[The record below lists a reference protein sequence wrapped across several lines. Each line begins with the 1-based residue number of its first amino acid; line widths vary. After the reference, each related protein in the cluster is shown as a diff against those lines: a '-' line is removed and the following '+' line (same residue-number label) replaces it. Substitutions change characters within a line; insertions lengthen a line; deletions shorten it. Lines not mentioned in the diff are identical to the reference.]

1 MNNILII
8 ANSDFPASSAV
19 HIHHFANGLINLGL
33 DCVVAVPN
41 DKYSVKKIKGSLYQV
56 MHHNEIELV
65 TNYFKNAQP
74 PDIVHCWTP
83 REHIRNSFVSLA
95 SHYEFKLLIHLE
107 DNEESILSRSFNIPA
122 SNLLTMDETLIPYNL
137 SHPRKYKEFLSLADG
152 VTVIIDNLK
161 QFIPKTIPSL
171 LLYPG
176 VDTQEF
182 YPRPKNNN
190 LAESLGI
197 PSDTTIICY
206 TGTVYPSN
214 RDEVKSLYMAI
225 GKRNKRGKPTILLR
239 TGANGCDI
247 LNPEDLWV
255 EKYIID
261 LGWVERTQIPD
272 ILSLADILIQPGTSD
287 DFNDYRFP
295 SKIPEFMAMGKPV
308 ILPQTNIALSMT
320 HLQDALILP
329 VVNENTLQIA
339 IDLIVDNPDLAQ
351 KLSEGALNF
360 AINNFSWE
368 ISSQKLVNF
377 YKNIYDLTLK
387 NNNQKQLQ
395 QAQYICKELSLKI
408 EHYKIKNRELENY
421 VNNLKNKNEQ
431 LEDNLSKSYKII
443 KKLESDLNNII
454 EEIMTMKSSKFWK
467 IRHKW
472 FKLKQILGINK
483 IN

>member
-56 MHHNEIELV
+56 MQHNEIALV

-74 PDIVHCWTP
+74 PDIVHGWTP
-83 REHIRNSFVSLA
+83 REHIRNTFVSLA

-122 SNLLTMDETLIPYNL
+122 SDLLTMDETLIPYNL
-137 SHPRKYKEFLSLADG
+137 SHPHKYKEFLSLADG

-161 QFIPKTIPSL
+161 KFIPETIPSL

-214 RDEVKSLYMAI
+214 RDEVKSLYLAI

-261 LGWVERTQIPD
+261 LGWVERPQIPD
-272 ILSLADILIQPGTSD
+272 ILALADVLIQPGKAD
-287 DFNDYRFP
+287 EFNDYRFP

-320 HLQDALILP
+320 HLQDAFILP
-329 VVNENTLQIA
+329 VVDENTLQDAIA
-339 IDLIVDNPDLAQ
+339 SIIENPQLYEQLSQGSLKFAQ
-351 KLSEGALNF
+351 NH
-360 AINNFSWE
+360 FSWE
-368 ISSQKLVNF
+368 KSTEKLVNF
-377 YKNIYDLTLK
+377 YRSIDK
-387 NNNQKQLQ
+387 NNYQSKWQKGKYINQQILTKL
-395 QAQYICKELSLKI
+395 AQYKQENKILTETVNLSDQKKLDYEDKI
-408 EHYKIKNRELENY
+408 RQLEAEI
-421 VNNLKNKNEQ
+421 EQ
-431 LEDNLSKSYKII
+431 LT
-443 KKLESDLNNII
+443 
-454 EEIMTMKSSKFWK
+454 EEIIAMKTSKFWRM
-467 IRHKW
+467 RHQW
-472 FKLKQILGINK
+472 FKLKNK
-483 IN
+483 INLLRRN